1 MLFSIIFTINAGIVT
16 YFVYYKYMNHN
27 KEIGAEK
34 SFNYQKT
41 FHYWSYKMATDV
53 KNIDI
58 KNRTDYFF
66 NGMVNIEVFDPN

>member
-34 SFNYQKT
+34 GFNYQKT
-41 FHYWSYKMATDV
+41 FHYRSYKMATDV
-53 KNIDI
+53 KSIDI
-58 KNRTDYFF
+58 KNRTYYFF
-66 NGMVNIEVFDPN
+66 NDMVNIKVFDPN